1 MSMLNV
7 RTDEAMDIAIAEL
20 TADGKTKT
28 EAVREAL
35 LHAYRE
41 KLIKQAKA
49 DAERVEADPED
60 RAEILAIQRYM
71 GVA

>member
-7 RTDEAMDIAIAEL
+7 RTDEAMDKAIAEL

-35 LHAYRE
+35 LRAYRE

-49 DAERVEADPED
+49 DADRVEADPDD